1 MKSALILA
9 GGRGRRMGYREK
21 ALLPVGNRT
30 ILEHTIEVLTG
41 VTDEVIISVRD
52 VVQQELLSG
61 YTQGM
66 NVVLDHYHDVG
77 PLAGILEGMKVA
89 EGEYVFISGC
99 DMPYL
104 DAGVVQLLFDRARG
118 HDAAIPVWENEN
130 FEPVHAVYRARP
142 MAIETE
148 KAILRND
155 TFVLAPIFKLND
167 VVFVDMEEI
176 RGIDP
181 GLRTFININTLEDI
195 KNMGED

>member
-1 MKSALILA
+1 MRSALILA

-21 ALLPVGNRT
+21 ALLPVGNWT
-30 ILEHTIEVLTG
+30 ILEQTIEVLTR
-41 VTDEVIISVRD
+41 VTDQVIVSVRD
-52 VVQQELLSG
+52 VEQQELFSG

-66 NVVLDHYHDVG
+66 DVVLDQYHDVG
-77 PLAGILEGMKVA
+77 PLAGILEGMRAA

-104 DAGVVQLLFDRARG
+104 DAGVVQLLFDRALG
-118 HDAAIPVWENEN
+118 HDAAIPVWENKN
-130 FEPVHAVYRARP
+130 LEPVHAVYRARP

-148 KAILRND
+148 KAIPRND

-167 VVFVDMEEI
+167 VVFVDMEDI

-181 GLRTFININTLEDI
+181 NLRTFMNLNTLEDI
-195 KNMGED
+195 RNIGED

>member
-1 MKSALILA
+1 MRSALILA

-30 ILEHTIEVLTG
+30 ILEQTIEVLTR
-41 VTDEVIISVRD
+41 VTDEVIVSVRD

-61 YTQGM
+61 YTQGTD
-66 NVVLDHYHDVG
+66 VVLDHYHDVG
-77 PLAGILEGMKVA
+77 PLAGILEGMRAA

-130 FEPVHAVYRARP
+130 LEPVHAVYRARP
-142 MAIETE
+142 LAIETE

-155 TFVLAPIFKLND
+155 TFVLAPIFRLND
-167 VVFVDMEEI
+167 VVFVDMEDI

-181 GLRTFININTLEDI
+181 GLRTFMNINTLEDI
-195 KNMGED
+195 KNMGGD